1 MDPDSPISSTRWT
14 RFTWL
19 CAASPSIVLLL
30 FVTMALHV
38 RLGYGRWPQD
48 AIDNFPALHFQIH
61 EWMFLEAILF
71 SVFAPM
77 PLLGT
82 LIWHRR
88 LGIRLKESA
97 LRVAVYLTGCIA
109 AFGILATVPARF
121 VTWFLD

>member
-1 MDPDSPISSTRWT
+1 MDSDSPFSSTRWT

-19 CAASPSIVLLL
+19 CAASPLFVLLL

-48 AIDNFPALHFQIH
+48 AIDDFPALHFRLH

-77 PLLGT
+77 PLLGA

-88 LGIRLKESA
+88 LGMRLQQFI
-97 LRVAVYLTGCIA
+97 LRILVYVTGWVATFA
-109 AFGILATVPARF
+109 ILATVPARF
-121 VTWFLD
+121 VTWYLD